1 MAALLLAACSTNY
14 SASDQQ
20 VIYIPTDKG
29 VEAERVSAGSMPDE
43 KFDIQAYLRADGPW
57 DLDLIRRAQL
67 AALQGKSSALEYVGS
82 SVEGLFITGMVTVN
96 DFGYGIS
103 PDGAKL
109 REFCLIWQSHGQQ
122 TLGVGPLSHCRSFR
136 LQVMVWSGKGWI
148 SADGDYRSFEYI
160 FDGMAF
166 PCGHYEIGC
175 TPTPL
180 SQKVIT
186 YDPVCVIAN
195 TYRFRS
201 DAGREFVVVG
211 DTSGEI
217 YGVTASVAHVSD
229 PMLSKKVFGRDF
241 STLNNREDCANFMK
255 EALDE

>member
-20 VIYIPTDKG
+20 VTYIPTDKG
-29 VEAERVSAGSMPDE
+29 VETERVSAGSMPDK

-57 DLDLIRRAQL
+57 DEDLIRRAQL
-67 AALQGKSSALEYVGS
+67 AALQGNSSALEYVGS
-82 SVEGLFITGMVTVN
+82 SVEGIFITDMVTVN
-96 DFGYGIS
+96 HFGYGIS
-103 PDGAKL
+103 ADGAKL
-109 REFCLIWQSHGQQ
+109 REFCLIWQSHGQE
-122 TLGVGPLSHCRSFR
+122 TLGVGPLSHCKSFR
-136 LQVMVWSGKGWI
+136 LQVMAWSGKGWV
-148 SADGDYRSFEYI
+148 SAGSDYRSFEYI

-166 PCGHYEIGC
+166 ACSHYDIGC

-180 SQKVIT
+180 SQRGIV
-186 YDPVCVIAN
+186 DFPVCVIAN

-201 DAGREFVVVG
+201 EAGREFVIVA
-211 DTSGEI
+211 DTSEEI
-217 YGVTASVAHVSD
+217 YGVTASVAYVSD
-229 PMLSKKVFGRDF
+229 PMLSEKVFGRDF